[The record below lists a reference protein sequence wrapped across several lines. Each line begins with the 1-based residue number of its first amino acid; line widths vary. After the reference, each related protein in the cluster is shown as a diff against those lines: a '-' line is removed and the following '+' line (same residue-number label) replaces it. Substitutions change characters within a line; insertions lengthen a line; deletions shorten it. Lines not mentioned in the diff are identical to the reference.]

1 MDKEKEIIR
10 GKVEN
15 AVQELHSYLHVAM
28 TYADSFEDIQEVQ
41 RIDLI
46 LQKMQ
51 ENIDI
56 IYDIFK
62 DDKLGEII

>member
-15 AVQELHSYLHVAM
+15 AVQELHSYLHLAM

-46 LQKMQ
+46 LQKCRKILILFM
-51 ENIDI
+51 
-56 IYDIFK
+56 IF
-62 DDKLGEII
+62 

>member
-46 LQKMQ
+46 LQK
-51 ENIDI
+51 NAGK
-56 IYDIFK
+56 Y
-62 DDKLGEII
+62 